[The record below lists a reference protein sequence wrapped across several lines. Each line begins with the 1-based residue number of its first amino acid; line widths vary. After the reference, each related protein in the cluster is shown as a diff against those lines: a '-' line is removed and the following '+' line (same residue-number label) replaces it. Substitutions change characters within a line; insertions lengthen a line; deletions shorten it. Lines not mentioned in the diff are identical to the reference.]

1 MQKLKAV
8 FRSSSKKRAA
18 HPDGYDQHPTDATL
32 PQSSRSDR
40 RATSLD
46 ERRSQKS
53 SEASKAGNQ
62 QHGRS
67 RPLSSVYDSRLS
79 NASGAQVS
87 AVDHAQPQQHQ
98 GVNSSIASD
107 YQAYLPALTPVHDS
121 QDEQHTLGGDRRL
134 MVGQS
139 DTLHEEDV
147 ADRNID
153 RYRTSLVISKRKP
166 LPEAPVPEEKEAERF
181 NRRNSTASGISS
193 KQSAAT
199 GKYSLGTGDRT
210 TGGLIDSISP
220 HTEATAHEK
229 NHWKKTDWPAK
240 SARAEPQVNW
250 GKRRPQGSESE
261 DGQPQYPPDNLK
273 ARQQLPIRLNE
284 TPHHPRVAVD
294 GQDDIEREIEQL
306 LGGVVDLR
314 NTVDEDK
321 DVQWAPAVTHEI
333 VKPHEHEIIQH
344 KIFREI
350 HNYEHYYRIQ
360 PVYDLEILPPRHWKP
375 NPNGQG
381 LIEISADEIPSQ
393 TGHNRRWKIVQE
405 HTELPAGSQPIWRK
419 EPEIIEHPTTITA
432 EGFER
437 KETTIIHPPT
447 LQDMSEYD
455 GPVQPVHFDHKTGK
469 RWLGEI
475 TTMHK
480 LRNELGQVSDPNVSL
495 KELGQTLP
503 EVPALSNTP
512 HLSQSPSMKRKPIN
526 GKLHGANQ
534 PESVAIAL

>member
-18 HPDGYDQHPTDATL
+18 HPGGYDQHHTDATL

-46 ERRSQKS
+46 ERRSHKS

-87 AVDHAQPQQHQ
+87 AVDYAQSQQHQ

-134 MVGQS
+134 IVGQS

-153 RYRTSLVISKRKP
+153 RYRNSLDVSKRKP
-166 LPEAPVPEEKEAERF
+166 LPAAPGMYIDRSTVLHEAVVAIFTKNQVNGFTVPEEAEGERV
-181 NRRNSTASGISS
+181 NRRYSTTSGISS

-250 GKRRPQGSESE
+250 GRRRPQGSESE
-261 DGQPQYPPDNLK
+261 DEQPQYPPDNLK
-273 ARQQLPIRLNE
+273 ARQQLSTRLNE

-321 DVQWAPAVTHEI
+321 DVQWAPGTFGGRHERLL
-333 VKPHEHEIIQH
+333 V
-344 KIFREI
+344 
-350 HNYEHYYRIQ
+350 
-360 PVYDLEILPPRHWKP
+360 RH
-375 NPNGQG
+375 
-381 LIEISADEIPSQ
+381 ID
-393 TGHNRRWKIVQE
+393 
-405 HTELPAGSQPIWRK
+405 
-419 EPEIIEHPTTITA
+419 
-432 EGFER
+432 
-437 KETTIIHPPT
+437 
-447 LQDMSEYD
+447 
-455 GPVQPVHFDHKTGK
+455 
-469 RWLGEI
+469 
-475 TTMHK
+475 
-480 LRNELGQVSDPNVSL
+480 
-495 KELGQTLP
+495 
-503 EVPALSNTP
+503 
-512 HLSQSPSMKRKPIN
+512 
-526 GKLHGANQ
+526 
-534 PESVAIAL
+534 